1 MSSPAYITRL
11 PPEIRLMI
19 FVDLIQSLL
28 SWDCAPHFEIT
39 SPFYHLVL
47 HGTSPFVGYEPVQKQ
62 GPNPWALLRVCKLFH
77 REVRPLLDDLAPHMV
92 YDFRYFLPEDME
104 AWTKAAGEKRIRQ
117 MRRWVVG
124 GVRNCMCQD
133 NDDVEGTW
141 SDGDHD
147 EGEDEEQKEAYD
159 SAYQEDSM
167 FHGYSISADL
177 IKWMPDRTNHQGEAV
192 DEEYRVFAPWEWDV
206 WGTGHDSCFQNVEE
220 PLILQITPGYMEQW
234 EELGDPFTT
243 AEMLTDMQSF
253 IFLDLCPTRQAR
265 KDWTAFVRRLNSERS
280 STPSD

>member
-1 MSSPAYITRL
+1 MSSSAYITRL

-19 FVDLIQSLL
+19 FVELVQSLL

-147 EGEDEEQKEAYD
+147 EG
-159 SAYQEDSM
+159 
-167 FHGYSISADL
+167 
-177 IKWMPDRTNHQGEAV
+177 RTRSKKRREAV